1 MTCPNRTADLPSS
14 FLRLARRLA
23 GDRQGASMVAFAVS
37 LPMLA
42 GGVGMG
48 VETGLWYMTK
58 RQAQTAADA
67 AALSGALELRRGDDT
82 AIRAAAA
89 REATRNGFQA
99 GTSAM
104 GTTGVATARVT
115 LAGGRQGVEVVVT
128 RQTRLLFSSLFLTA
142 PVSIAARAVAAVENG
157 GDACVLALDR
167 SASGALTI
175 TGSTQVSMAGCVL
188 ASNSAANGALS
199 VGGSASLGAEGL
211 WTVGTIA
218 GADSPKVSLT
228 GGDSA
233 RVQRAWPL
241 PDPYAHL
248 DLSAPAGC
256 TRNSKLNV
264 NGPQTISPGT
274 YCNDIQVVSNGVLT
288 LRPGVYHLKNASLT
302 VGGQGTVRCDCLP
315 GQGVTI
321 ILTGTSPG
329 TVDIRGGASVVL
341 SAPSAATDP
350 YRGVI
355 FAQSRQAAVGGD
367 NKFNGGSGMV
377 LQGAVYFPNQSV
389 DWLGNDTSNLLG
401 CAKIIGRTVTFS
413 GNSRLA
419 NAGCAALGTEPMQTR
434 SARLVE

>member
-1 MTCPNRTADLPSS
+1 MTCPRRAADLP
-14 FLRLARRLA
+14 FAFADLIRRLA
-23 GDRQGASMVAFAVS
+23 EDRRGASIVAFAVA
-37 LPMLA
+37 LPLLA

-67 AALSGALELRRGDDT
+67 AALSGALELRRGDDA
-82 AIRAAAA
+82 AIRTAAA
-89 REATRNGFQA
+89 REAARNGFQA
-99 GTSAM
+99 GSSAM
-104 GTTGVATARVT
+104 GTTAVATARRT
-115 LAGGRQGVEVVVT
+115 LPNGRQGVEVVVT
-128 RQTRLLFSSLFLTA
+128 RQTRLLFSSLFMTE
-142 PVSIAARAVAAVENG
+142 PVAIAARAVAAVENG
-157 GDACVLALDR
+157 GDACVLALDK

-175 TGSTQVSMAGCVL
+175 TGSTQVSMANCVL
-188 ASNSAANGALS
+188 ASNSAADGALS
-199 VGGSASLGAEGL
+199 VGGSASLGAEAL
-211 WTVGTIA
+211 WTVGTIS
-218 GADSPKVSLT
+218 GANSPKVVLT
-228 GGDSA
+228 GGDGA

-256 TRNSKLNV
+256 TRNNRLNV
-264 NGPQTISPGT
+264 NGPQTVNPGT
-274 YCNDIQVVSNGVLT
+274 YCNDIHIVSSGVLT

-302 VGGQGTVRCDCLP
+302 VGGQGTLRCDCQP

-329 TVDIRGGASVVL
+329 TVDIRGGASVTL
-341 SAPSAATDP
+341 TAPSAATDP
-350 YRGVI
+350 YRGVV

-389 DWLGNDTSNLLG
+389 DWLGNDTSSLQG
-401 CAKIIGRTVTFS
+401 CAKIIARTVTFS

-419 NAGCAALGTEPMQTR
+419 NTGCAALGTEPMQTR